1 MPASGVSVL
10 NALRPYV
17 FAFIRAACY
26 RITFLSLKSSVPMS
40 LDPSEPADAPAS
52 STWVSRARNTFIFT
66 LSIVVSLVIAEVGF
80 RLVTG
85 VPILDGTD
93 WRAEGVQ
100 STRTG
105 DRAIGDPL
113 LGWTLMPNYRTERF
127 NTIDHGFRR
136 NFDEKDV
143 RTGAILAVG
152 DSFTEG
158 FDEVD
163 DANTWPAHL
172 EKMTGMPVVNG
183 GVAGYGTD
191 QIILRAEQILP
202 IVKPKTLIVGFFS
215 DDINRSALS
224 ESGAPKPHFTTDKGE
239 LVYHP
244 PGPLEKGENE
254 SLVGKAV
261 RAVLGYSALS
271 DHLFSRLAPGFW
283 YPMTGASLY
292 QEVENDPMD
301 ITCKLLARLKRQAD
315 DNQIRF
321 LLFLQYGGELVLE
334 EPVIVPDMK
343 KVTECGQ
350 EAGIQVV
357 DQFAPLQALTRGN
370 SNLVTVYYTPYG
382 REFGHMTSK
391 GNEHAAQL
399 LAGALKDT
407 PPQSVA
413 SPLGVSPPPQSSAL
427 PEQNVLPN

>member
-1 MPASGVSVL
+1 
-10 NALRPYV
+10 
-17 FAFIRAACY
+17 
-26 RITFLSLKSSVPMS
+26 MS

-52 STWVSRARNTFIFT
+52 SPRVNAWVSRARNTLIFT

-85 VPILDGTD
+85 VPILDGTN

-127 NTIDHGFRR
+127 NTIGHGFRR
-136 NFDEKDV
+136 NFDENDV

-172 EKMTGMPVVNG
+172 EKMTGTPVVNA

-191 QIILRAEQILP
+191 QIILRAEQALP
-202 IVKPKTLIVGFFS
+202 IVKPKTLVVGIFS
-215 DDINRSALS
+215 DDIGRAGLS
-224 ESGAPKPHFTTDKGE
+224 ESGAPKPHFTTENVE
-239 LVYHP
+239 LVYHA
-244 PGPLEKGENE
+244 PGPLESGENE
-254 SLVGKAV
+254 SLAGKAV

-271 DHLFSRLAPGFW
+271 DYLFNRLAPGFW
-283 YPMTGASLY
+283 YPTASLY
-292 QEVENDPMD
+292 EEVQNDPVT
-301 ITCKLLARLKRQAD
+301 ITCKLLARLKKRAD

-334 EPVIVPDMK
+334 EPVIVTDMQK
-343 KVTECGQ
+343 ITECSQ
-350 EAGIQVV
+350 TAGIQVI
-357 DQFAPLQALTRGN
+357 DQFAPLQALTRGKHD
-370 SNLVTVYYTPYG
+370 LVAQYYT
-382 REFGHMTSK
+382 RDSSEFGHMTPK

-399 LAGALKDT
+399 LAAALKDT
-407 PPQSVA
+407 PPQSGTSPAPGA
-413 SPLGVSPPPQSSAL
+413 SPPQSSAL